1 MSSHIGRAYL
11 NTCLKVPIDPCNNC
25 PAPVYNR
32 PNMYLGRLSSTPNV
46 SHTTVITKHCSASE
60 PGPKW
65 SCSGIKS
72 LAKLYDS
79 IPGL

>member
-1 MSSHIGRAYL
+1 MSSHISRAYL

-25 PAPVYNR
+25 PAPVYSR
-32 PNMYLGRLSSTPNV
+32 PTTCLGRLSVPPQTPN
-46 SHTTVITKHCSASE
+46 TAVISKHCSATE
-60 PGPKW
+60 AQPKW
-65 SCSGIKS
+65 SSRTIKS